1 MIFTL
6 SLVGLLVISIPS
18 FQMRFVN
25 LLTEKINQNFRT
37 EIKVEGVSVAFDGAV
52 NLSSFFIADH
62 HSDTLFFAKK
72 FKTDLYSLR
81 QWVNGNLFFSK
92 TQLEDVFLKV
102 IEYEGEDNNSL
113 FKFSNKLLAHADT
126 ENDTNVFIRID
137 DLNISE
143 GHFIIIDKKNDKKTL
158 QFKGINLLA
167 KDFYIV
173 NDEIGVALKKLR
185 FNSKE
190 YGNLNLFETDLYFSP
205 CRIDINSFR
214 LTWGKSEIAGMV
226 NISIPQGG
234 FFGFE
239 DKAQINLE
247 INSFLLMEQ
256 LKYFIDLP
264 ENFQP
269 LSMNLS
275 GSGYLNDFEFSSFE
289 VEQEVI
295 KFNAKLNLEEA
306 FSSTPLNARLEI
318 NDFKI
323 VNSKLTQIVPE
334 QYTDLFPTPLL
345 GYEPLKGRGTF
356 LMENNELKTDLE
368 MTISKAS
375 LTNSTI
381 LFFEQDQSQLKLLGF
396 EGSSEIEK
404 LNLSTWYDELGDV
417 SLKFLFS
424 SNRVNGNFF
433 NFDFDLDIDKIGFN
447 EKSFENITLIG
458 ELKEEQLTS
467 KLSINDEL
475 IRGKVAMAHSW
486 EESQKKY
493 QIDLNLDALN
503 LNLFNPELGG
513 GKAKYSGD
521 FNLFFVGNTID
532 ELQGNLLF
540 KNFKFENQT
549 QTHTFNDFIIETSLT
564 DKIRIIRAINSDII
578 DLNVEGK
585 FQLSK
590 LNSLFSNAI
599 AEAFP
604 FIKKKNIN
612 RSQDLIYDIG
622 VQTSHLNSVFPNLV
636 IDKKAVFRGILSTED
651 NVSKMTLN
659 IPKINFE
666 RIYAENIEMQLD
678 NQNPLFNTFIS
689 IGKINSDSYNISDFN
704 TLGVKTGE
712 ILNFR
717 TEFRGGADK
726 KDIYE
731 LNYALWID
739 EIQSNLLLNPSII
752 QLNNSIWRLN
762 PQSDKEHLISYN
774 MDSKNIDLRFLE
786 AASFDEKIEM
796 NGNYQSL
803 ENFKLDVN
811 MDRVSIENLGLSS
824 EDFDFKGAMDLSLNI
839 QRSFSNNTLE
849 FNGSIN
855 DLILN
860 DLEMGSLRFFNSG
873 NTQLNSYKVNLFM
886 TNKGNRTL
894 SAQGNI
900 LGFDKSPRL
909 DLDFNFD
916 DFDLSFLNPVGAGDV
931 DNIRGKVTGDVNLWG
946 PIDAPKHNG
955 ELILNMGGLSV
966 PDINTDYA
974 IADGTK
980 VTLIDQSFNFNKTTF
995 EDTRFDTT
1003 GQLQG
1008 QINHINFSDWAFD
1021 LNIVSDRILMLNI
1034 PEDED
1039 EIFFGD
1045 GFLEGQVH
1053 LFGPSKNLTINVV
1066 GSTKEG
1072 TSLKIPWAKDYGL
1085 ADTSFINFVD
1095 KKKDK
1100 ENEQQKIYEDY
1111 SFSGLQMNFELDI
1124 NNNAEIK
1131 VVIDKESGSFLSGH
1145 GAGNILME
1153 IDTNG
1158 KFNMWGDFITYDGTY
1173 NFKNL
1178 SVIDKKFNLK
1188 QGGTIVWEGDPL
1200 GAQMDLEAIYK
1211 VPGGANP
1218 AILLDNP
1225 NFNRKIPTEV
1235 LIKLQGNLLKPD
1247 DPVFEIDFPNTSA
1260 VVNSEIN
1267 YRLADPQISQLQAI
1281 SLLSQGIFI
1290 NEVSV
1295 SVQGITNNL
1304 YEKASDLF
1312 SNLMGDDQGKLQV
1325 GLNYLQGD
1333 KSATLDINSEDRL
1346 GLTLSTQITD
1356 KILLNGKIGVP
1367 VGGIEE
1373 TLIVGDLQIDFI
1385 LNEEGS
1391 LKAKVFNKENEFR
1404 YIGDELGY
1412 TQGIGLSY
1420 QVDFE
1425 TFREFITKILDGG
1438 NSVQE
1443 SSNEK
1448 FASDPSDLG
1457 INFIDKN

>member
-1 MIFTL
+1 M
-6 SLVGLLVISIPS
+6 S
-18 FQMRFVN
+18 
-25 LLTEKINQNFRT
+25 E
-37 EIKVEGVSVAFDGAV
+37 
-52 NLSSFFIADH
+52 
-62 HSDTLFFAKK
+62 
-72 FKTDLYSLR
+72 
-81 QWVNGNLFFSK
+81 
-92 TQLEDVFLKV
+92 
-102 IEYEGEDNNSL
+102 
-113 FKFSNKLLAHADT
+113 FSN
-126 ENDTNVFIRID
+126 
-137 DLNISE
+137 
-143 GHFIIIDKKNDKKTL
+143 
-158 QFKGINLLA
+158 
-167 KDFYIV
+167 
-173 NDEIGVALKKLR
+173 
-185 FNSKE
+185 
-190 YGNLNLFETDLYFSP
+190 
-205 CRIDINSFR
+205 
-214 LTWGKSEIAGMV
+214 
-226 NISIPQGG
+226 
-234 FFGFE
+234 
-239 DKAQINLE
+239 
-247 INSFLLMEQ
+247 
-256 LKYFIDLP
+256 
-264 ENFQP
+264 
-269 LSMNLS
+269 
-275 GSGYLNDFEFSSFE
+275 FE

-306 FSSTPLNARLEI
+306 FSSTPVNARLEI

-323 VNSKLTQIVPE
+323 INSNLTQIVPE
-334 QYTDLFPTPLL
+334 HYTDLFPTPLL
-345 GYEPLKGRGTF
+345 GYEPFDGRGTI

-368 MTISKAS
+368 MTIGKAS
-375 LTNSTI
+375 LKNSTI

-424 SNRVNGNFF
+424 GNRVNENFF
-433 NFDFDLDIDKIGFN
+433 NLDFDIDIDKIGFN

-458 ELKEEQLTS
+458 ELKEEQLTA

-503 LNLFNPELGG
+503 LDLFNPELGG

-549 QTHTFNDFIIETSLT
+549 QTNTFNDFIIETSLT
-564 DKIRIIRAINSDII
+564 DKKRIIRAINSDII
-578 DLNVEGK
+578 DLNVEGE
-585 FQLSK
+585 FQLTK
-590 LNSLFSNAI
+590 LNTLFSNSI

-622 VQTSHLNSVFPNLV
+622 LQTSHLNSVFPKLV

-666 RIYAENIEMQLD
+666 SIYAENIEIRLD

-726 KDIYE
+726 KDIYK
-731 LNYALWID
+731 LNYALWIH
-739 EIQSNLLLNPSII
+739 EIESNLLLKSSTI
-752 QLNNSIWRLN
+752 QLNKSIWRLN
-762 PQSDKEHLISYN
+762 PQSDKEHLISFN

-786 AASFDEKIEM
+786 AVSFDEKIEM

-849 FNGSIN
+849 FNGTIN

-886 TNKGNRTL
+886 TNQGNRTL

-916 DFDLSFLNPVGAGDV
+916 DFDLSFLNPLGAGDIN
-931 DNIRGKVTGDVNLWG
+931 NIRGKVTGDVNLWG

-966 PDINTDYA
+966 PDINTDYG

-995 EDTRFDTT
+995 EDTRFDTS

-1053 LFGPSKNLTINVV
+1053 LHGPSKNLTINVV

-1100 ENEQQKIYEDY
+1100 DNEQQKIYDDY

-1333 KSATLDINSEDRL
+1333 KSGTLDINSEDRL

-1425 TFREFITKILDGG
+1425 TFREFITKILNAGD
-1438 NSVQE
+1438 SVQE

-1448 FASDPSDLG
+1448 IATEPSDLG